1 MQVQDALK
9 IFNNYL
15 TEVERKE
22 ILEYQTIYYFNVQ
35 ERQKWKGKE
44 S

>member
-1 MQVQDALK
+1 MTGQDAIK

-15 TEVERKE
+15 TEFEKKE
-22 ILEYQTIYYFNVQ
+22 ILDYQTIYYFNVQ